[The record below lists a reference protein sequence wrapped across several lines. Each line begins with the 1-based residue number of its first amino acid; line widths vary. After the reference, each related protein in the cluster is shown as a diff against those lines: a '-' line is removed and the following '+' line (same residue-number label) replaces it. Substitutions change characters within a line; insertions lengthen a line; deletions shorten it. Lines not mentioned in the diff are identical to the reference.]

1 MTFDTSLNI
10 AHLVFYFIKLDVPKI
25 FNAVSNVWIPNSHL
39 RFLQNK
45 FYPCVQ
51 YHNIISFSNL
61 VRFFYHANLSCK
73 WMFLLNN
80 SIVLPFYYMK
90 WSTGGQTSVSLLM
103 LTSTLC
109 VNILFWQNTL
119 QKIVREVR
127 APQLLLCYIEGMWN
141 TSILRFI
148 YMY

>member
-1 MTFDTSLNI
+1 MLFF
-10 AHLVFYFIKLDVPKI
+10 A
-25 FNAVSNVWIPNSHL
+25 NVWIPNSHL

-45 FYPCVQ
+45 FDPCVQ

-61 VRFFYHANLSCK
+61 VRFFYHANLPCK

-80 SIVLPFYYMK
+80 VIVLPFYYMK

-109 VNILFWQNTL
+109 VNILFWLNTL
-119 QKIVREVR
+119 QKIVREVSGT
-127 APQLLLCYIEGMWN
+127 PIVTLLYRRYVKHIHLVLHLHVQAKFYEIP
-141 TSILRFI
+141 SRF
-148 YMY
+148 